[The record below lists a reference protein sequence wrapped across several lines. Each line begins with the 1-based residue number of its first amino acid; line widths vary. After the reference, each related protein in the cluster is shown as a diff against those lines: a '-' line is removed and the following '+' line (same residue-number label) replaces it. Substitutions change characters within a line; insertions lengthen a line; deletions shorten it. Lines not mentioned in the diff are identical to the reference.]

1 MMIQGGNKCLVT
13 ELSLFAGHP
22 SEQITFSGF
31 SRKLTKGEQEVFL
44 CAWHI
49 HAHFI
54 GCLNILFCVASS
66 SCVGM
71 LNDCWCWCFYVFYLG
86 LFLLPFPPTFFI
98 LLYIYF
104 FSTWNDRYV
113 AFGM

>member
-54 GCLNILFCVASS
+54 GCLNIPFLRCFELVCWNAERLLVFVFLCLLLGPFSS
-66 SCVGM
+66 S
-71 LNDCWCWCFYVFYLG
+71 
-86 LFLLPFPPTFFI
+86 FPPTFF
-98 LLYIYF
+98 F
-104 FSTWNDRYV
+104 FPTWNDRCV
-113 AFGM
+113 ASGM